1 MKRIMKTKRILATVL
16 LIIMIAGS
24 LGCMNI
30 KSNKD
35 ILMEYISQKYE
46 DDEFT
51 FVSLTGGSLGSDEH
65 SIVVSSKKY
74 PDEYIIVRKTL
85 VEGGGNPEIFSDNY
99 MAVVFKEDVEDAI
112 NAAVNEVYSNYKVI
126 YKPTQSP
133 LSQNIGPDTNL
144 NDYLSDTAS
153 RLMAVVFIDSE
164 GQKENRDENLERF
177 RRSLKDNGI
186 IIGAS
191 LIFLDGDRVQSINE
205 YNYDE
210 YMWKDEL
217 SDMRC
222 DFSLDGDY
230 EFIYTEWR

>member
-1 MKRIMKTKRILATVL
+1 MKVTNTRDV
-16 LIIMIAGS
+16 
-24 LGCMNI
+24 
-30 KSNKD
+30 
-35 ILMEYISQKYE
+35 LMEYISDKY

-51 FVSLTGGSLGSDEH
+51 YISVTGGSLGSKEN
-65 SIVVSSKKY
+65 SIIVSSEKY
-74 PDEYIIVRKTL
+74 PDNNIIVRRT
-85 VEGGGNPEIFSDNY
+85 VMDNGEIVFQDNY

-112 NAAVNEVYSNYKVI
+112 NVAVNEVYSNYKVI

-191 LIFLDGDRVQSINE
+191 LIFLDGDRVQAINE

-222 DFSLDGDY
+222 DFSLDGDF
-230 EFIYTEWR
+230 EFIYADWR

>member
-1 MKRIMKTKRILATVL
+1 MKIKRILATVL

-35 ILMEYISQKYE
+35 ILMEYISQKYK

-99 MAVVFKEDVEDAI
+99 MAVVFKEDVDDAI
-112 NAAVNEVYSNYKVI
+112 NDAVNEVYSNYKVI

-133 LSQNIGPDTNL
+133 LPQTVGPDTDL
-144 NDYLSDTAS
+144 KDYLSDTES
-153 RLMAVVFIDSE
+153 RLMAVIFIDSD
-164 GQKENRDENLERF
+164 GQTANRDEKLELLRE
-177 RRSLKDNGI
+177 SLKANGVNI
-186 IIGAS
+186 NAT
-191 LIFLDGDRVQSINE
+191 LVFTEGDKIQSVNE
-205 YNYDE
+205 SNYDD
-210 YMWKDEL
+210 YLWNNSL

-222 DFSLDGDY
+222 DFSLDSDF